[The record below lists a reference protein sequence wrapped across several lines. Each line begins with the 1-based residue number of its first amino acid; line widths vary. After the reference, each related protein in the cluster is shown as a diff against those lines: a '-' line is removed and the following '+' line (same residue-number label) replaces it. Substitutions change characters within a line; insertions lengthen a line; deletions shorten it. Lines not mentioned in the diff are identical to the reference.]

1 MTSAQRSEYRR
12 QIDLMANKEDLEAV
26 LRGLKAEDSLEET
39 HDLAEEALMTA
50 GARGIEGGA

>member
-1 MTSAQRSEYRR
+1 
-12 QIDLMANKEDLEAV
+12 MANKEDLEAV